1 MRAFMYTPDYQR
13 RGILPTLGGSLVLR
27 LNDVSTFSLTVD
39 GEDEM
44 SARFQ
49 KGWRVVIQDEGV
61 QLAAGQPNHMGR
73 ESKSG
78 AQDLPLSGTDDF
90 VWLKNMITLPNP
102 ATAADNQSENAYYK
116 ASGPAGSLLYDLVRR
131 HSGQNARTEY
141 KRPLIVDNPG
151 AVGKQMKLNS
161 RFKPVL
167 EEVQT
172 LANSSDLVVR
182 MQQDDDQ
189 QLTVMSTTTGRDL
202 SRVVRMTELND
213 GLGDWS
219 LAEDA
224 PQLTQVLVAGQG
236 EGEARTLKLVTGNE
250 NEWGFWG
257 LQFQDRRDTDE
268 VDELIQAGEE
278 TLEEGRAKS
287 TISVEVQETESKR
300 FGRDFWLGD
309 TITVQLA
316 DNTRIT
322 DKVQVA
328 EIDFGAEGRT
338 VKLTLGPVLDEQDAP
353 RWVPLVAR
361 LMKQMRELQ
370 AR

>member
-1 MRAFMYTPDYQR
+1 MYTPDFHR
-13 RGILPTLGGSLVLR
+13 RGILPTFGGSLVLR
-27 LNDVSTFSLTVD
+27 LNDVSTFSLNVNGD
-39 GEDEM
+39 DYL
-44 SARFQ
+44 SSRFE

-61 QLAAGQPNHMGR
+61 QLAAGQPNRLGR

-78 AQDLPLSGTDDF
+78 AQDLSLSGADDF

-102 ATAADNQSENAYYK
+102 ANRADNQSEDAYYK
-116 ASGPAGSLLYDLVRR
+116 ASGTAGTLLYDLVRR
-131 HSGQNARTEY
+131 HSGQNARAEY
-141 KRPLIVDNPG
+141 KRPLVVTNPG

-167 EEVQT
+167 EEAQT
-172 LANSSDLVVR
+172 LANSSDLVMR
-182 MQQDDDQ
+182 MQQDDAQ
-189 QLTVMSTTTGRDL
+189 QLTTLSTTVGRDL
-202 SRVVRMTELND
+202 SRAVRMTEKND
-213 GLGDWS
+213 GVADWS
-219 LAEDA
+219 LAEEA
-224 PQLTQVLVAGQG
+224 PELTHVLVAGQG
-236 EGEARTLKLVTGNE
+236 EGEARTLKLVEGNE

-300 FGRDFWLGD
+300 FGLDFWLGD

-328 EIDFGAEGRT
+328 EIDFGAQGRT

-353 RWVPLVAR
+353 RWVPLVSR
-361 LMKQMRELQ
+361 LMKRLQ
-370 AR
+370 ALQTR